1 MKWKHDHYEWYYI
14 LIFGVMFGVAM
25 SFAFDNFIM
34 AIPVGF
40 IFGLSIAMALGKRHR
55 AEVDGGTPIDAVL
68 ASAGRSLFFKDKP
81 AVTRQ
86 LGRWP
91 SDRLAI
97 AIGRTLAAERA
108 MKASGSLGA
117 DAVHETLFGIAQ
129 AAARRR

>member
-55 AEVDGGTPIDAVL
+55 AEVDGDNLVFGVGEEVESVPLSEVKYLDIDESNGEMVVRTRDGGTDTLDPGWDKKGL
-68 ASAGRSLFFKDKP
+68 AKFVAEVKREY
-81 AVTRQ
+81 Q
-86 LGRWP
+86 L
-91 SDRLAI
+91 
-97 AIGRTLAAERA
+97 
-108 MKASGSLGA
+108 
-117 DAVHETLFGIAQ
+117 
-129 AAARRR
+129 